1 MSATHAYVARRR
13 TCGHAFM
20 LIVDDGAKS
29 NAREIASAIRR
40 DGIIERVL
48 LDDARKA
55 VPCPA
60 SCPDRPK
67 QKARP

>member
-29 NAREIASAIRR
+29 NAKEIASAIRR
-40 DGIIERVL
+40 DGIVERVT
-48 LDDARKA
+48 LDEARKA
-55 VPCPA
+55 VPCPL
-60 SCPDRPK
+60 SCPERPAPRK
-67 QKARP
+67 RL